1 MNRRAIIFF
10 GVLTLFLLS
19 LIICI
24 STVKGESGR
33 TVNEGQSNLLLI
45 RVESPSEVMP
55 GQPFQ
60 INFTL
65 SALRDSG
72 VTIAFLRVEFWAMG
86 SYNDLNVSLVD
97 SGTHIGRGGKVEKNM
112 TFTVDP
118 TAVYPN
124 IVMCYLHLQCGV
136 EGNFQEY
143 HYRFTLSYCTPFTY
157 QELMEA
163 VEEGENDLND
173 VRVSLDL
180 SQADVQRFRAAALAL
195 AVSTTV
201 FAAST
206 IVIRIRHRRTRS

>member
-1 MNRRAIIFF
+1 M
-10 GVLTLFLLS
+10 LTLFLLS
-19 LIICI
+19 PIICT
-24 STVKGESGR
+24 SNVRGESGR

-45 RVESPSEVMP
+45 RVESPSEVTP

-65 SALRDSG
+65 SALKDSG

-118 TAVYPN
+118 TATYPN

-157 QELMEA
+157 QELIEA
-163 VEEGENDLND
+163 VEEGENNLND
-173 VRVSLDL
+173 MRVSLDL
-180 SQADVQRFRAAALAL
+180 SQADALRFRGATLAF
-195 AVSTTV
+195 AVATAV

-206 IVIRIRHRRTRS
+206 IIIGIHHRRTRS